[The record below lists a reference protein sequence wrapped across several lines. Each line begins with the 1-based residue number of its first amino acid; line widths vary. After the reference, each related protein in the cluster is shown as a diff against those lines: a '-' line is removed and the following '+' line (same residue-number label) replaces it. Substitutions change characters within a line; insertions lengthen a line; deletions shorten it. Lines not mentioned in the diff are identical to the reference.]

1 MATTRSR
8 SRSALTLLR
17 DDHRNVQKLFKQFAR
32 AKEDSE
38 KQQIVATACQEL
50 KVHAQIEEEIFYPEV
65 RSVLK
70 ESDLLDEANVEHA
83 SAKQLI
89 AQLEKMRP
97 GDELYDAKF
106 TVLGEYVNHHIKE
119 EQEQMFP
126 KVEKTDLDLKEL
138 GERLTERKEQLLGS
152 GSEQT
157 VSDRL
162 QTAAM
167 R

>member
-17 DDHRNVQKLFKQFAR
+17 DDHRNVQKLFKQFTR

>member
-1 MATTRSR
+1 
-8 SRSALTLLR
+8 
-17 DDHRNVQKLFKQFAR
+17 
-32 AKEDSE
+32 
-38 KQQIVATACQEL
+38 
-50 KVHAQIEEEIFYPEV
+50 
-65 RSVLK
+65 VLN
-70 ESDLLDEANVEHA
+70 EGDLLDEANVEHA

-97 GDELYDAKF
+97 GDDLYDAKF

-152 GSEQT
+152 GSEER
-157 VSDRL
+157 VRF
-162 QTAAM
+162 
-167 R
+167 